1 MSGWFAP
8 GILLPWLIVVGF
20 IVTFFII
27 FCIFFCYSIKHEEE
41 STVYKPHDVLDGR
54 PKTGDDIEM
63 DTFSH
68 TSTAEAG
75 HSMETSMGVE
85 EADTKR
91 TPRVLRGLPSPQER
105 LMEGVQGRAS
115 LKDKV
120 LSGSRGGQS
129 SWAYVNL
136 AYEKDVDLILSPETL
151 KRRREERMARE
162 EKLGDE
168 MGGRKD
174 EREGKKAKGLGRTE
188 SGGKTEGRGARQK
201 VEMKTFGRGW
211 ETRGGERRSD
221 RAGDKSYGTMKIKK
235 TWATSKSWPL
245 SKEERSEDKQAE
257 GFERSQILRGY
268 ENLSRDE
275 GDGSGV
281 FRLKDL
287 RREWERVS
295 WRKGRRESGSS
306 KTSEGSLAG
315 SEPEGEKVSPR
326 DSETEDVRS
335 GSGRRHSP
343 RVPVLPLS
351 SHYSSSTKLLLS
363 HEDEDVEERSGAA
376 SASSHATV
384 AQREDSKEG
393 LREGQISFF
402 AHGKKRDFKVF
413 SGN

>member
-1 MSGWFAP
+1 
-8 GILLPWLIVVGF
+8 
-20 IVTFFII
+20 
-27 FCIFFCYSIKHEEE
+27 
-41 STVYKPHDVLDGR
+41 
-54 PKTGDDIEM
+54 
-63 DTFSH
+63 
-68 TSTAEAG
+68 
-75 HSMETSMGVE
+75 METSLGVE

-91 TPRVLRGLPSPQER
+91 TPRVLRGLQSPQER
-105 LMEGVQGRAS
+105 LTERGQGRAS
-115 LKDKV
+115 FKDKV

-168 MGGRKD
+168 MEGRKD
-174 EREGKKAKGLGRTE
+174 EREGKKSKVLGRTE

-211 ETRGGERRSD
+211 ETRGGERSSD
-221 RAGDKSYGTMKIKK
+221 RAGDKRGTMKIKK

-245 SKEERSEDKQAE
+245 SKDEKSENKHAE
-257 GFERSQILRGY
+257 GLERSQILRGY

-275 GDGSGV
+275 GDGSEG

-287 RREWERVS
+287 RREWERNS
-295 WRKGRRESGSS
+295 WRKERRGSGSS
-306 KTSEGSLAG
+306 KTSEASLAG
-315 SEPEGEKVSPR
+315 SEPGGGKLSPR
-326 DSETEDVRS
+326 DSEKS

-351 SHYSSSTKLLLS
+351 SHFSSSTKLLL
-363 HEDEDVEERSGAA
+363 HDDEDVEERNGAA
-376 SASSHATV
+376 SANSHAAK
-384 AQREDSKEG
+384 AQRDESKEG

-402 AHGKKRDFKVF
+402 ADGRKRDFKMF